1 MTERE
6 DSTIGTENT
15 AAKPAVSA
23 ARQRRSSLF
32 EVGFPVQRDRGSS
45 MVSVPSLIPSQ
56 IHPAHGHQKVRYENT
71 YRMEPD
77 KRFHIAEVKEIMDET
92 LSSSLK
98 EVKYDAVK
106 CRILSKSLSH
116 TICERVK
123 LLGYRRFKIISSVTI
138 GQIKG
143 QDVRVASRFLW
154 DEKHDTWVDAVFR
167 SSELFAV
174 AVVYGIYQE

>member
-1 MTERE
+1 MSERK
-6 DSTIGTENT
+6 DSSIGTENIAT
-15 AAKPAVSA
+15 KPAAAA

-32 EVGFPVQRDRGSS
+32 EVGFPLQRDRGSS
-45 MVSVPSLIPSQ
+45 IVSVPSLIRSQ
-56 IHPAHGHQKVRYENT
+56 IHPAHPQKVRYENT
-71 YRMEPD
+71 YKMEPD

-106 CRILSKSLSH
+106 CRALSKSLSH

-167 SSELFAV
+167 SAELFAV